1 MTELTP
7 QQRQAVETLDSSIV
21 VVAGPGAG
29 KTRVL
34 VERVLH
40 ILRQRR
46 ADLDE
51 IVAITFTNKAA
62 NEMRDKI
69 RRALRELALRSASRE
84 DARYWYDLKRR
95 LEDAAI
101 STIHGF
107 AARLLRAHPVDAAVD
122 PNFTI
127 LEEYTSHLLLTQAV
141 EETIT
146 GALDEADPTIGRLVM
161 SFTRQRV
168 IRLLTDVFVSVR
180 TLGLTPD
187 DVERL
192 TFRHLKTADDYRAA
206 VEALDRAIA
215 ALTRIEGMTKTLRES
230 VETFRRT
237 FEHYR
242 VFLEGAPALEDAPL
256 FDRALEA
263 LKAANVRK
271 VGRVKEAAAEVDARL
286 RDVELFYYDACAGE
300 TLHGVL
306 ALLRRIERRYAEL
319 KADVNG
325 LDYEDLQWKAR
336 HLLRTRPEVA
346 RAIARSIRFI
356 LVDEFQDTNGLQKEI
371 IDLLLGARRE
381 EQSDARPL
389 TLFIVGDQKQSIY
402 GFRGAAVEV
411 FAEAEREITAR
422 GGLRLVLE
430 KNFRS
435 QRPLV
440 EFFNRFFSRLM
451 SPPEREDADALDALG
466 FIGFSPG
473 DAHRGSL
480 HEPAVELLLEITDDT
495 DRDDARDGEAR
506 LIADRIAQMVRSGE
520 RLIAADG
527 ESPSSLIAAET
538 SESVPPDALGRRAV
552 RYGDI
557 AILFRALSD
566 IKIYERALRQR
577 GIPYYVLAG
586 KGFYERQEIQDILS
600 LLQFLDNRTN
610 EMALVAALRSPLFG
624 LSDETL
630 YWMRQ
635 YADHRPGSGLDPHP
649 LLTSLLEGS
658 NLWGVS
664 DEQRPLVTR
673 AAAIIRRL
681 LDVRNRLPLVE
692 LIREIIEATDDEA
705 LQATAYDGHQRVA
718 NLRKLMEL
726 ARAFDARGPQ
736 FLGDFIRYVHQFTE
750 METREAEAQ
759 LESANAVTLMT
770 VHKAK
775 GLEFPVVIVPDLS
788 RQFRRDAPPLL
799 FDRALGLGLKVPD
812 ARGRAHRSWLHERVC
827 EQIARR
833 EFFENQRI
841 LFVALTRAQ
850 DYVILSTAIAAKK
863 KKAHDDEAAEEM
875 SGATTAQASEAD
887 ADSPVPTESV
897 PGLFGRSWF
906 DWFRTIL
913 GIGDPEALPTIYE
926 WNGVKLKVTRRADLP
941 GGEESAAV
949 APLIERFPE
958 LGQGHPLSPE
968 KLPPLTED
976 EQRTLAVLLQRVA
989 PTTPMRPGRRTIS
1002 VTRLLA
1008 LARCPR
1014 HFYYEDV
1021 LGLPPLDEYEEPEL
1035 TREGTSLPA
1044 AVRGQII
1051 HRFCQLYDGTESWEA
1066 LLAQLVSEHLAMTEA
1081 SDAAQAVE
1089 AAVARLRPLV
1099 ENYLRSDLYRT
1110 IEQILWGSRSGSV
1123 RSEYE
1128 ILYRTETMLVRG
1140 RIDTLIL
1147 SDDGVATIVDFKTNR
1162 ADAAETDRLVH
1173 EYAVQMQLY
1182 ALAVGHLMRPRA
1194 IRAELYFLVPNER
1207 RVLPEEW
1214 LDEAETTAVVTA
1226 LCRQAAQ
1233 GRTLADFPARPA
1245 HDRCRRCPCAA
1256 FCPERV

>member
-7 QQRQAVETLDSSIV
+7 QQRQAVETLDSSVV

-84 DARYWYDLKRR
+84 DASYWYDLKRR
-95 LEDAAI
+95 LEDAPI

-107 AARLLRAHPVDAAVD
+107 AARLLRAHPVDAQVD

-127 LEEYTSHLLLTQAV
+127 LEEYTSQLLLTQAV
-141 EETIT
+141 EETVT
-146 GALDEADPTIGRLVM
+146 EALDEADPTIGRLVM

-180 TLGLTPD
+180 TLGLTLD
-187 DVERL
+187 DVEGL
-192 TFRHLKTADDYRAA
+192 TFRHLKTADDYRRA
-206 VEALDRAIA
+206 VEVLDHAIA
-215 ALTRIEGMTKTLRES
+215 TLTRIEGLTKTMRES

-237 FEHYR
+237 FEQYR
-242 VFLEGAPALEDAPL
+242 VFLEEAPALEHAPL

-263 LKAANVRK
+263 LKAAKVRK
-271 VGRVKEAAAEVDARL
+271 VGRMKEAAAELEARL

-306 ALLRRIERRYAEL
+306 ALLRRIERRYVEL

-371 IDLLLGARRE
+371 IDLLLKARGE
-381 EQSDARPL
+381 EEPESRHL

-422 GGLRLVLE
+422 GGLRLVLG

-451 SPPEREDADALDALG
+451 SPPEREDADALEAAG
-466 FIGFSPG
+466 FIGFIP
-473 DAHRGSL
+473 DEAHRGSL
-480 HEPAVELLLEITDDT
+480 HEPAVELLLEITDGT
-495 DRDDARDGEAR
+495 APDDARDVEAH

-520 RLIAADG
+520 RLIAADR
-527 ESPSSLIAAET
+527 EPSSSPIAVET
-538 SESVPPDALGRRAV
+538 NESLPADTPGRRAV

-610 EMALVAALRSPLFG
+610 EIALVAALRSPLFG

-635 YADHRPGSGLDPHP
+635 YANHHPGSGLDPHP

-664 DEQRPLVTR
+664 DEQRLLVAR
-673 AAAIIRRL
+673 AATIIRRL

-736 FLGDFIRYVHQFTE
+736 FLGDFVRYVHQFTE

-775 GLEFPVVIVPDLS
+775 GLEFPVVIVPDLN
-788 RQFRRDAPPLL
+788 RQFRRDAPPLV
-799 FDRALGLGLKVPD
+799 FDRALGLGLKIPD
-812 ARGRAHRSWLHERVC
+812 ARGRAHRSWLHKRIC
-827 EQIARR
+827 EQVARR
-833 EFFENQRI
+833 EFFENQRV

-850 DYVILSTAIAAKK
+850 DYLILSTVVAKK
-863 KKAHDDEAAEEM
+863 KKAPDDEAAEEM
-875 SGATTAQASEAD
+875 SGATTQASD

-906 DWFRTIL
+906 DWFRMIL
-913 GIGDPEALPTIYE
+913 GVGDPEALPTIYE
-926 WNGVKLKVTRRADLP
+926 WKGVKLKVTRRADLP
-941 GGEESAAV
+941 GGEQPAAV
-949 APLIERFPE
+949 RPLIERFPE
-958 LGQGHPLSPE
+958 LGQGHPLPPE
-968 KLPPLTED
+968 KLPPLAED
-976 EQRTLAVLLQRVA
+976 EQRALAMLLERVA
-989 PTTPMRPGRRTIS
+989 PTAPMWPGRRTIS

-1014 HFYYEDV
+1014 QFYYEDV

-1044 AVRGQII
+1044 AVRGHII
-1051 HRFCQLYDGTESWEA
+1051 HRFCQLYDGTESWEE
-1066 LLAQLVSEHLAMTEA
+1066 LLARLVSEHLAIEA
-1081 SDAAQAVE
+1081 SDATQAVE
-1089 AAVARLRPLV
+1089 AAVTHLRPLV

-1110 IEQILWGSRSGSV
+1110 IEQILWGSRPGSV

-1128 ILYRTETMLVRG
+1128 ILYRAETMLVRG
-1140 RIDTLIL
+1140 RIDKLIL

-1182 ALAVGHLMRPRA
+1182 ALAVRHLMCPRA
-1194 IRAELYFLVPNER
+1194 IRAELYFLIPNER

-1214 LDEAETTAVVTA
+1214 L
-1226 LCRQAAQ
+1226 
-1233 GRTLADFPARPA
+1233 
-1245 HDRCRRCPCAA
+1245 
-1256 FCPERV
+1256 